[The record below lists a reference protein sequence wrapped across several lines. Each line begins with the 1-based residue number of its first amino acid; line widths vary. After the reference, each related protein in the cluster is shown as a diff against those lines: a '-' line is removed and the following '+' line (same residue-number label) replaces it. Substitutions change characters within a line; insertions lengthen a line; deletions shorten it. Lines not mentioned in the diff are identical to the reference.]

1 MLCCYTKKEKKTST
15 VQKENVN
22 ENFSTLQT
30 LFFFLSRAKKRN
42 NSTRLLLPSL
52 FTFGKGEE
60 EKLESKKYYIN

>member
-30 LFFFLSRAKKRN
+30 LFFFPIKSKE
-42 NSTRLLLPSL
+42 TEQQHLP
-52 FTFGKGEE
+52 FITIAFYFWKG
-60 EKLESKKYYIN
+60 